1 MGAPFP
7 IQSRGALGCGRWI
20 RRARDDSDH
29 TFVLVS
35 TATRASRLTCIEVGK
50 PQANATFSP
59 HGGTAFVSVTGANA
73 VADIHMA
80 SLAAVGRI
88 PTGVA
93 PMSLVLLDRA
103 AELPTPRQPGGRT
116 GGRSGRTVA
125 DG

>member
-1 MGAPFP
+1 MAPW
-7 IQSRGALGCGRWI
+7 GCGRWI
-20 RRARDDSDH
+20 HRARDDSDH

-35 TATRASRLTCIEVGK
+35 PATRVSKLTRIEVGK

-80 SLAAVGRI
+80 SLAVVGRV
-88 PTGVA
+88 PTGMA

-103 AELPTPRQPGGRT
+103 AETPAPRQPGGRT
-116 GGRSGRTVA
+116 AGRSGRIVA
-125 DG
+125 GG